1 LFRPFERSTVLED
14 GPSGESLPLVLVA
27 LSGFVF
33 ALLSAF
39 LLRTLGWVL
48 VAATLLGALAAALVG
63 RRRAGVLRALAVGA
77 VRGRPPP
84 GPRDVGGS
92 RAL

>member
-1 LFRPFERSTVLED
+1 MLED

-48 VAATLLGALAAALVG
+48 VAATLLGALVG

-92 RAL
+92 RAF